1 MLKPSLSVRQPVGVS
16 WSTNDLGM
24 RDRPYTVAKPANTVR
39 IGLMGDSIAAG
50 WGVGDD
56 LGFEPI
62 LERWFDE
69 RSRKAGGPGFEILN
83 FAVPGRSPGQRWYH
97 FMQVGWV
104 MEPDLVLFE
113 ATQADVGWAVRR
125 LRELLPRGIGWD
137 SPLYSDILA
146 ACGVMPG
153 ETSTA
158 YEQALRPYTWE
169 LTASAYRAI
178 AEGCSLRGVPS
189 VMVVI
194 PRVGRTVDAADHQ
207 RLLAVARDAGFSAV
221 IDISDAFDGIDP
233 TTLTARADD
242 YHPNDKGHALLARRL
257 DEALWHHPLLNTLR
271 NRGASL
277 GEPVVPA
284 TNAGLPSASEG

>member
-1 MLKPSLSVRQPVGVS
+1 M
-16 WSTNDLGM
+16 
-24 RDRPYTVAKPANTVR
+24 AKPPNTVR

-56 LGFEPI
+56 LGFEPT

-83 FAVPGRSPGQRWYH
+83 FAVPGRSPCQRWYH
-97 FMQVGWV
+97 FMRVGWV
-104 MEPDLVLFE
+104 MEPDLVIFE

-146 ACGVMPG
+146 TCGVMPG
-153 ETSTA
+153 ESSKT
-158 YEQALRPYTWE
+158 YERALRPYTWE
-169 LTASAYRAI
+169 LTAAAYRAI
-178 AEGCSLRGVPS
+178 AEGCSSRGVPS
-189 VMVVI
+189 VIVVI
-194 PRVGRTVDAADHQ
+194 PRVGRAVDSADHQ
-207 RLLAVARDAGFSAV
+207 RLLAMARDAGFSAV
-221 IDISDAFDGIDP
+221 IDISDTFDGIDP
-233 TTLTARADD
+233 ATLTARADD

-257 DEALWHHPLLNTLR
+257 DAALWQHPLLGQLR

-277 GEPVVPA
+277 GEPAVP
-284 TNAGLPSASEG
+284 TSSAGLPSSSEG